1 MKSSHAVLLSLTCL
15 LAGVIAGPTI
25 KEITETKQGDS
36 RHLSAAQQE
45 LATKEC
51 RDSFAT
57 ALISQYGPAEKATE
71 YLIKNIDLAVE
82 NKMAEYRAIKLIEL
96 MRSSQRSLDFK
107 QVEKRYEDLV
117 QIYKE
122 NPSIEK
128 STNMKLRS
136 ITAFGHCLAGQN
148 ATLQKDYTLAEHRYE
163 RALELVKDIDDLYW
177 LRYYVVEQQA
187 KKDVIEEK
195 YDQALKAFEAVLDYR
210 NARQPNSAGGISRLN
225 LLVNLCYLAH
235 KVGDKQK
242 MKKFI
247 TVASTLPEVKA
258 REKGDPYWAFFK
270 LSTIS
275 LGLTENS
282 EDANTY
288 MERMWR
294 TIIVNSN

>member
-1 MKSSHAVLLSLTCL
+1 M
-15 LAGVIAGPTI
+15 P
-25 KEITETKQGDS
+25 
-36 RHLSAAQQE
+36 
-45 LATKEC
+45 
-51 RDSFAT
+51 
-57 ALISQYGPAEKATE
+57 
-71 YLIKNIDLAVE
+71 
-82 NKMAEYRAIKLIEL
+82 
-96 MRSSQRSLDFK
+96 
-107 QVEKRYEDLV
+107 
-117 QIYKE
+117 
-122 NPSIEK
+122 
-128 STNMKLRS
+128 
-136 ITAFGHCLAGQN
+136 
-148 ATLQKDYTLAEHRYE
+148 LQDYTLSEHRYE
-163 RALELVKDIDDLYW
+163 QALELVKRYELTLLTGFDLYS
-177 LRYYVVEQQA
+177 RAASE

-195 YDQALKAFEAVLDYR
+195 YSQALKAFEAVLDYR